1 MRLILP
7 VGDASTTERDVT
19 FPTTSMS
26 PSANTVTLKAPAL
39 CAEMMEAEPDERSS
53 TFPLELVDTRPA
65 PSLSWWAVRS
75 SADRPPDPKEPVMT
89 RSLPALFTETELGPL
104 TAKEEMEL
112 AGLFSCLA
120 PVPFSCKVWGP
131 VLITPLKV
139 RSAEE
144 KMAESAPRSMSPEMI
159 AGVAE

>member
-1 MRLILP
+1 
-7 VGDASTTERDVT
+7 
-19 FPTTSMS
+19 MS

-65 PSLSWWAVRS
+65 PSLSWWAVKLGGQT
-75 SADRPPDPKEPVMT
+75 PDPKEPVMT

-120 PVPFSCKVWGP
+120 PVPLAARYGD
-131 VLITPLKV
+131 
-139 RSAEE
+139 RS
-144 KMAESAPRSMSPEMI
+144 
-159 AGVAE
+159 